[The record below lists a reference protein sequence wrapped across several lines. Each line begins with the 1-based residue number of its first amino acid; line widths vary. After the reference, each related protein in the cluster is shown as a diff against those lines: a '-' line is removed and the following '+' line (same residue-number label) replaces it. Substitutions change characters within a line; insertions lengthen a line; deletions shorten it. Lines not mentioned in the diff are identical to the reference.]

1 MEHKRALLDL
11 LSDGRFHSGRQLGD
25 TLGIS
30 RSAVWK
36 HLHALE
42 HRGIEIHTVRA
53 KGYRLAK
60 PLEFLSREKIR
71 ALLPMTSRRLIS
83 GIEIHQTIASTNRYL
98 LDSLVRG
105 GPSAYVCLAES
116 QWDGRGRRGKSW
128 VSPYAC
134 NLYLSLSWRF
144 SEMPVAFTALGLVV
158 AVALTRALNAMG
170 LREVRLKWPN
180 DVLWGAG
187 KLAGILLELSGESG
201 GPYNV
206 VIGVGLNIRMPAHL
220 AGGIGQ
226 PWSDLEQAL
235 GKGVSRNQVCAM
247 VLHHLLEV
255 LCHFQQWGFAS
266 FIEEWR
272 QHDATY
278 GKAVT
283 IVLPEQRF
291 SGIAAGID
299 DNGAC
304 LLRHR
309 DKLYRFMSGD
319 VSLRAAS

>member
-11 LSDGRFHSGRQLGD
+11 LSDGRFHSGEQLGD
-25 TLGIS
+25 ALGVG

-42 HRGIEIHTVRA
+42 QKGIEIHKVRG
-53 KGYRLAK
+53 KGYRLAE
-60 PLEFLSREKIR
+60 PLEFLSREKIC
-71 ALLPMTSRRLIS
+71 ALLPLASRQLIS
-83 GIEIHQTIASTNRYL
+83 GVEIHQAIASTNRYL
-98 LDSLVRG
+98 LDRLAKG

-116 QWDGRGRRGKSW
+116 QWRGRGRQGKSW
-128 VSPYAC
+128 VSPYAS

-144 SEMPVAFTALGLVV
+144 QEMPVAFTTLGLVV
-158 AVALTRALNAMG
+158 AVALTRALTEIG
-170 LREVRLKWPN
+170 LREIRLKWPN

-187 KLAGILLELSGESG
+187 KLAGILLEMGGESG
-201 GPYNV
+201 GPCHV
-206 VIGVGLNIRMPAHL
+206 VIGVGLNIRMPAHFD
-220 AGGIGQ
+220 GRIDQ

-235 GKGVSRNQVCAM
+235 GRGVSRNQVCAM

-255 LCHFQQWGFAS
+255 LCCFQQRGFAP

-272 QHDATY
+272 QRDATY
-278 GKAVT
+278 GKAIT
-283 IVLPEQRF
+283 IILPEQRL

-299 DNGAC
+299 ENGAC
-304 LLRHR
+304 LLRRR

-319 VSLRAAS
+319 VSLRAS